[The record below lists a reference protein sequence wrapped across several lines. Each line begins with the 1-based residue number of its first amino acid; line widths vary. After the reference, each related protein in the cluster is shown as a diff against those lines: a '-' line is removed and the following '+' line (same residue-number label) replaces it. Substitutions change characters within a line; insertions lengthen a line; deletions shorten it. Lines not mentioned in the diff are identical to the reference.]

1 MACCYKYQF
10 LFLHSHSF
18 WRKLP
23 FPRHVTASGFT
34 CNLQTPSLLLS
45 SRSRALLSK
54 GYCRATSESPGA
66 VPATP
71 RSAAASGTLI
81 PEAGIGIGTGT
92 AQALQSG
99 SAGNAELV
107 TNAEPLNGRVMIID
121 GTSIIH
127 RAYYKLLGTFRFL
140 CNF

>member
-1 MACCYKYQF
+1 MVRFSSISLAVSLVFHAVTCFNVYAVTVTAIATNLTQMACCYKYQF

-54 GYCRATSESPGA
+54 VTHSPII
-66 VPATP
+66 VV
-71 RSAAASGTLI
+71 I
-81 PEAGIGIGTGT
+81 
-92 AQALQSG
+92 
-99 SAGNAELV
+99 V
-107 TNAEPLNGRVMIID
+107 TRCTVLCFHSVEFSFFFVVFLRLSLG
-121 GTSIIH
+121 
-127 RAYYKLLGTFRFL
+127 LL
-140 CNF
+140 